1 MILFPPCI
9 LAIPIGAARPTVI
22 LRRTGHAPE
31 SVAFMGAFG
40 ALTTVAV
47 LVVVASF
54 MLGVGEGVVIL
65 PALLLALSC
74 ILLCGLALWV
84 AFKPWPMNG
93 LAAGG
98 VRPRA
103 ARTGAWDER

>member
-1 MILFPPCI
+1 MILFLPCI
-9 LAIPIGAARPTVI
+9 LAIPIGAASLTVI
-22 LRRTGHAPE
+22 LRRTGHPPA

-40 ALTTVAV
+40 ALTAVAA
-47 LVVVASF
+47 LIVVASF
-54 MLGVGEGVVIL
+54 ILGVGGGVVIFL
-65 PALLLALSC
+65 ALLLALSC

-84 AFKPWPMNG
+84 AFKPWPVDG